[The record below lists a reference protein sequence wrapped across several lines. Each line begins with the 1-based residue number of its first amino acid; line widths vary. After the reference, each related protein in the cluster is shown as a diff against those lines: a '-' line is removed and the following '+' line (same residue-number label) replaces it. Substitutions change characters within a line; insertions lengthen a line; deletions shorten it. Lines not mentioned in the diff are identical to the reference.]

1 MRYLRKQ
8 VLNRRAPYDQRLT
21 VNADDSIVMTTTNN
35 LTLPS
40 GTTAQRPASP
50 TDGMIRYNTDV
61 ATNGEVELYQAGAWR
76 SLRFKEATQITQ
88 QNLGSGDGITTL
100 FGPLSPTPP
109 TTVQNNAVWGP
120 QNLIVIVENV
130 IQLSTT
136 NYIIVQNPTESNE
149 TFTGTNSVATAIGAT
164 TINFNTSMLITSVTG
179 NGTTATITVLQ
190 LPTNTQVPFAA
201 GALINVT
208 NLSPYN
214 VSAVA
219 VSSPTITTFSNTSG
233 FINSNVLSLTGTATG
248 TPLVGGVVTSTTIAS
263 NTYITAINSASFT
276 ATLSNTI
283 LTVTAISSGTIS
295 LGMVITGTTV
305 TAGTYISA
313 LGTGIGGTGTYTLN
327 QIATGTPT
335 TGTSYTVNVWQTAA
349 SAAVSGIVSRL
360 SYPSTG
366 TGTVIPS
373 TSVGTVASTSTIY
386 DDGDLIGTIVSGST
400 SLQVTLTTVSLTAT
414 TGQFLCA
421 TTTLA
426 IGQVVKISG
435 TFGGTGSIAGY
446 INPTNYY
453 IIATN
458 GTTLFTLSTSAS
470 GSAITTTAGT
480 PTGLT
485 YIVLPTISSYVA
497 DPITNALISVTLNRA
512 TNTGIIAVNTS
523 FTIVNPAKTALGYY
537 LKFNSS
543 VPYGKPVTVLH
554 GFDK

>member
-8 VLNRRAPYDQRLT
+8 VLNRRAPYDQRLN

-50 TDGMIRYNTDV
+50 TNGMIRYNTDV

-88 QNLGSGDGITTL
+88 QNLGSGDGVTTL
-100 FGPLSPTPP
+100 YGPLSPTPP
-109 TTVQNNAVWGP
+109 TTVQNNAIWGP
-120 QNLIVIVENV
+120 QNLIVLVENV
-130 IQLSTT
+130 IQVSTT
-136 NYIIVQNPTESNE
+136 NYIVVQNPTEPIE
-149 TFTGTNSVATAIGAT
+149 TYIGTNSVATAIGAT

-190 LPTNTQVPFAA
+190 LPTNTQLPFALA
-201 GALINVT
+201 ALINVT
-208 NLSPYN
+208 NVAPYN
-214 VSAVA
+214 VSSVA
-219 VSSPTITTFSNTSG
+219 VSSPIVTAFSNTAG
-233 FINSNVLSLTGTATG
+233 FISANVLSLTGTATG
-248 TPLVGGVVTSTTIAS
+248 TPAAGGVVTSTSIAS
-263 NTYITAINSASFT
+263 NTYITTVNSASFT
-276 ATLSNTI
+276 ATISTTV
-283 LTVTAISSGTIS
+283 LTVTAISAGTIS
-295 LGMVITGTTV
+295 VGMVITGTLI

-313 LGTGIGGTGTYTLN
+313 LSTGIGGTGTYTLN
-327 QIATGTPT
+327 QSATGTPT
-335 TGTSYTVNVWQTAA
+335 TGTSYTVNNWQTAA
-349 SAAVSGIVSRL
+349 SAAVSGIISQL

-366 TGTVIPS
+366 TGLVTPA
-373 TSVGTVASTSTIY
+373 TSVGTVASTSTVY
-386 DDGDLIGTIVSGST
+386 VDGNMIGAIVSGST
-400 SLQVTLTTVSLTAT
+400 SLQGTLTTVVITGTA
-414 TGQFLCA
+414 GQFSCA

-426 IGQVVKISG
+426 TGQVVKISG
-435 TFGGTGSIAGY
+435 TLGGTGSIAGY

-458 GTTLFTLSTSAS
+458 GTTTFTLSTTKT

-485 YIVLPTISSYVA
+485 YIVLPTVSSYVS

-523 FTIVNPAKTALGYY
+523 FTIVEPANVAVGYY